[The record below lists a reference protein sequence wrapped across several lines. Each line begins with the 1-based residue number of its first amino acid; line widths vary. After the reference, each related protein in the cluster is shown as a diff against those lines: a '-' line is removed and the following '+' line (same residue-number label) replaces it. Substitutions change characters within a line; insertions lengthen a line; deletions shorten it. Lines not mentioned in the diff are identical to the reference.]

1 MNTLTKYL
9 KLLGFILKNG
19 TKNQW
24 IKQYSQHNNYEI
36 SIILDN
42 KSIEKS
48 LINYSS
54 EIDNGIKLGRKTT
67 SNFSQNETLVV
78 LECVNRLLEK
88 GYKPENIHLEKSWRV
103 GGYLDIA
110 VYDNQRNLYF
120 MIECKTWGRPYNK
133 ALQYMLENNPKQD
146 QLFNYYLQDKNTK
159 FLILYTSRIN
169 EENNTFLYKNDIID
183 ARTYSECLNIDE
195 IYSIWDNTFE
205 SKGIFED
212 SIEPYHVQLIGIQKK
227 DLIPLNKI
235 DIEGSEDADGTIY
248 NRFAEILRRH
258 TVSDK
263 TNAYNKIFNLFLC
276 KIVDEDS
283 VLCDDD
289 EMHFQWK
296 NGENAKDVLSRL
308 NDLYKIGMNDYL
320 RLDIADV
327 SDEDVERVL
336 NTITDNDT
344 IVTLKSYFEKLR
356 LYRSNEFSFKEIID
370 EDTFFENAIVIK
382 EVVKLLAPYQLKY
395 QSKHQFLGDFFETL
409 LNIGVKQESGQFFT
423 PIPIANYISSSIPF
437 EEIIEEKL
445 NSKNQNFLPYII
457 DYACGSG
464 HFLTEA
470 MDRIDYILQN
480 VNKLKI
486 KSKPQNDNFKNWK
499 VSFKW
504 ANEFVYGIEKDYRLA
519 KTTKVACFL
528 NGDGEANI
536 FNADGLESF
545 NSNKYRGILHTKKE
559 TKINEVFDVLV
570 ANPPYSVENF
580 KFTLPNGKKD
590 FNLFS
595 SMTSKSDDIECLF
608 VERMNQLLKV
618 GGYAGIILPRSILI
632 NKSHHQRAR
641 EIILKNFEIKGIT
654 LLGKNTFTDTGTQTV
669 ILFLKKIDFSIYSN
683 AKKIVIKFLNDFS
696 DCSYNGHENIFSTYL
711 LRINCTIDDYKSKIL
726 LNQKNF
732 KEEEIEKITLFLTTF
747 EKKVIITNTGETNE
761 EEKIFLGYEHS
772 SMKKYEGI
780 HPYPYNDKN
789 EIISKL
795 YNISKGKIYDKDKAN
810 YYILKNFKD
819 EEINDISNDLQENI
833 KIDFLH
839 NMIDYETSPFY
850 YKIFTEK
857 LYNPFIKKSIYTLVS
872 IKELCLEN
880 IVFIRNTERKPI
892 KKSQRTKGNIPY
904 YGATGK
910 SGTIET
916 HIFNE
921 KLLLIGEDGAKWG
934 KGENT
939 AYIIDGL
946 SWVNNHAHVLSMDKH
961 KIMHE
966 YLMYIFNYLDFSYL
980 KTRPNGGKLQ
990 LNDLINIHFPF
1001 PSYRIQ
1007 EEIVKNMSD
1016 IKTIKKFDVLEKYLF
1031 KQHD

>member
-1 MNTLTKYL
+1 MNDILKYL
-9 KLLGFILKNG
+9 KLLGFILKSG
-19 TKNQW
+19 TKDQW
-24 IKQYSQHNNYEI
+24 VKKYSQHNNYEI
-36 SIILDN
+36 SITMNVDDKAKCI
-42 KSIEKS
+42 
-48 LINYSS
+48 INYSS
-54 EIDNGIKLGRKTT
+54 KSKDGIIMGRKTT
-67 SNFSQNETLVV
+67 SNFSQNESLVV

-88 GYKPENIHLEKSWRV
+88 GYKPNNIHLEKSWRV

-110 VYDNQRNLYF
+110 VYDSKNHLYL
-120 MIECKTWGRPYNK
+120 MIECKTWGRPYNQ

-146 QLFNYYLQDKNTK
+146 QLFNYYLQDKNAK

-183 ARTYSECLNIDE
+183 TKTYADCMNIDE
-195 IYSIWDNTFE
+195 IYSKWDNTFE
-205 SKGIFED
+205 SKGIFEK
-212 SIEPYHVQLIGIQKK
+212 SIEPYHVKLIGIQKK

-235 DIEGSEDADGTIY
+235 DVEGSEDADGTIY

-283 VLCDDD
+283 ILSDD
-289 EMHFQWK
+289 EEMDFQWK
-296 NGENAKDVLSRL
+296 NGEDAKDVLSRL

-320 RLDIADV
+320 KLDIADV
-327 SDEDVERVL
+327 SDDDIENVL
-336 NTITDNDT
+336 DNITDKDT
-344 IVTLKSYFEKLR
+344 ISTLKKYFEKLR

-370 EDTFFENAIVIK
+370 EATFLENAIVIK

-395 QSKHQFLGDFFETL
+395 QNKYQFLGDFFETL

-423 PIPIANYISSSIPF
+423 PIPIANYLTSSIPF

-457 DYACGSG
+457 DNACGSG

-470 MDRIDYILQN
+470 MDRIDYILQKI
-480 VNKLKI
+480 NKAQI
-486 KSKPQNDNFKNWK
+486 KSKPQNDNLENWK
-499 VSFKW
+499 ISFKW

-545 NSNKYRGILHTKKE
+545 NSAKYRGILHTKKE
-559 TKINEVFDVLV
+559 SKINEVFDVLV

-590 FNLFS
+590 FKLFS

-632 NKSHHQRAR
+632 NKSHHKRAR

-654 LLGKNTFTDTGTQTV
+654 LLGKNTFTYTPSKTV
-669 ILFLKKIDFSIYSN
+669 VLFLKKVDSSIYLN
-683 AKKIVIKFLNDFS
+683 AKKIVMKFLKEFK
-696 DCSYNGHENIFSTYL
+696 DCSYNGHENIFSKYL
-711 LRINCTIDDYKSKIL
+711 LRVNYNINDYESEIL
-726 LNQKNF
+726 SNQKFF
-732 KEEEIEKITLFLTTF
+732 KEEVEKITLFITTF
-747 EKKVIITNTGETNE
+747 EKKVVITNTGETNE
-761 EEKIFLGYEHS
+761 DEKMFLGYEHS

-780 HPYPYNDKN
+780 HPYPHNNTN

-795 YNISKGKIYDKDKAN
+795 YNNDKEKVYDENKAN
-810 YYILKNFKD
+810 YYILKNFK
-819 EEINDISNDLQENI
+819 EEDMGEISDVLQNNI

-839 NMIDYETSPFY
+839 DMIDYETSPFE

-857 LYNPFIKKSIYTLVS
+857 LYNPFVKNSAHSLVT
-872 IKELCLEN
+872 IKELSEKN
-880 IVFIRNTERKPI
+880 IVTIRNTERKPV

-910 SGTIET
+910 SGTIDKY
-916 HIFNE
+916 IFNE

-939 AYIIDGL
+939 AYIIDGF
-946 SWVNNHAHVLSMDKH
+946 SWVNNHAHVLSMDGN
-961 KIMHE
+961 KIIHE

-990 LNDLINIHFPF
+990 LNDLLHIPFPF
-1001 PSYRIQ
+1001 PSYIIQ
-1007 EEIVKNMSD
+1007 EEIVRKMQN
-1016 IKTIKKFDVLEKYLF
+1016 IKTIKKFDVLENSLF
-1031 KQHD
+1031 KKNA